1 MSQVLQLFKA
11 PGLLG
16 DEGPELVQV
25 DGGAAVV
32 GNVGVHV
39 EVPHAHLSEVPGVV
53 LVEVDPDRVY
63 PFLRPAVQQTT
74 FPKYPG

>member
-1 MSQVLQLFKA
+1 MDNTS

-16 DEGPELVQV
+16 DKGPELVQV

-39 EVPHAHLSEVPGVV
+39 EVPHAHLSEVSGVV
-53 LVEVDPDRVY
+53 LIEVDPERVN
-63 PFLRPAVQQTT
+63 LI
-74 FPKYPG
+74 